1 WKITGNDLFGTP
13 IKKTRV
19 IVRVEER
26 KPFKVKVKVEKA
38 EFDPLASEWIIT
50 GNDEKMENE
59 IMSELSGR
67 LR

>member
-1 WKITGNDLFGTP
+1 MISSEHRSRKHALF
-13 IKKTRV
+13 
-19 IVRVEER
+19 VRVEER
-26 KPFKVKVKVEKA
+26 KPFKVKVKVEKQ
-38 EFDPLASEWIIT
+38 EFEALTDEWIIT